1 MHMWR
6 KSESSVH
13 EMLFLMTRKIPE
25 TPEPVPQPVVSSKK
39 KSNKEPEDTVIPEV
53 EDRSLAPS
61 SSGRRRRLPKRFED
75 FVLSEWEI
83 GLV

>member
-13 EMLFLMTRKIPE
+13 EMLFLMTRRKNRYLRHPNQF
-25 TPEPVPQPVVSSKK
+25 PQPVVSSKK

-61 SSGRRRRLPKRFED
+61 SSGRRRRLSKRFED
-75 FVLSEWEI
+75 FVLSKW
-83 GLV
+83 